1 MPHLWDSDEGICRE
15 WEHDDAS
22 RLAAE
27 AFAAGQAV
35 GFTCYGTLLV
45 AAARVPRAKAEMLA
59 FLPKTLQEKW
69 NGYEIVKK
77 KKEIDD
83 AHIGMLDYTK

>member
-22 RLAAE
+22 CLAAE

-35 GFTCYGTLLV
+35 GFTCYGTDVPLWFASCGSGSC
-45 AAARVPRAKAEMLA
+45 AAGKDRNARFFAKDFAGKVERL
-59 FLPKTLQEKW
+59 
-69 NGYEIVKK
+69 
-77 KKEIDD
+77 
-83 AHIGMLDYTK
+83 

>member
-1 MPHLWDSDEGICRE
+1 MLPALLQKRLLQGGRSVSPALARMCRCG
-15 WEHDDAS
+15 
-22 RLAAE
+22 L
-27 AFAAGQAV
+27 
-35 GFTCYGTLLV
+35 LLV
-45 AAARVPRAKAEMLA
+45 AAARVPQAKVEMLA